1 MIQFKLGNKE
11 YELVDVKVVDET
23 GPIFEIDE
31 GEYKGVQFRLIEM
44 KMGEEVD
51 DGSGDAMLNYQVE
64 HSEGVTIE
72 QIKPIIDTFILHI
85 MYEQMVRVKKNEDKT
100 TK

>member
-85 MYEQMVRVKKNEDKT
+85 MYEHMVRVKKNEDTT